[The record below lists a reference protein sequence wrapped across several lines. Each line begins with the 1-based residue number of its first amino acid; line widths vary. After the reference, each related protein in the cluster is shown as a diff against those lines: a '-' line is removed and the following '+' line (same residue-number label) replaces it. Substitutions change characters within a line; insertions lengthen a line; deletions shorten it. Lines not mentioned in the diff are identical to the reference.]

1 MENFRLS
8 QQARCEV
15 IAKYTNF
22 NLLEHE
28 WIRTGIRTL
37 EAQIDEKNK
46 NIEAPQNV
54 TGSYEKNS
62 VRSTKIPSYIYS
74 LVLPMTNSFKLQKNH
89 CINFLQNW
97 VLKNAIFPWINL
109 ILTSKVLAL
118 KKCFVSL
125 YWILFGLLQ
134 VKKKIMWF
142 YENLWKHKA
151 MTFKS

>member
-15 IAKYTNF
+15 IAKYVNF

-54 TGSYEKNS
+54 TGSYEKMS

-74 LVLPMTNSFKLQKNH
+74 LVLPITNSFKLQKKPLH
-89 CINFLQNW
+89 KFLAE
-97 VLKNAIFPWINL
+97 LS
-109 ILTSKVLAL
+109 T
-118 KKCFVSL
+118 
-125 YWILFGLLQ
+125 
-134 VKKKIMWF
+134 
-142 YENLWKHKA
+142 
-151 MTFKS
+151 